1 MENNNISM
9 TLASKQQLNDSLKI
23 RHCSY
28 NPSEQLEL
36 VTNSDGSMVIL
47 LPLSCKRLWFFTY
60 CQENGKQGK
69 TQVEHS
75 AVTANNGLGFITSK
89 ASVFI
94 DDVMIA
100 DGAAGLAVDLN
111 NIADMSNCIQSVTGM
126 ALSKALSNAGFGTV
140 DRFYVD
146 QIPTPCGDSNAAQN
160 APLPFTYQE
169 PAAPVQ
175 QGMPCTNAAPQVPTQ
190 DVMPGTNAVASTT
203 APLFEMLG
211 GVPDA
216 LAQAKSTVYPL
227 RGKCSGMMLG
237 SMKSN
242 ELEYFLR
249 QHGNSTTPQIAA
261 AANAARL
268 ILEERQ
274 KQSGKASVGR

>member
-1 MENNNISM
+1 M
-9 TLASKQQLNDSLKI
+9 TQASKQQLTDSLKI
-23 RHCSY
+23 RPCSY

-36 VTNSDGSMVIL
+36 VTNPDGSMVII

-75 AVTANNGLGFITSK
+75 EVTVNNGLGFITSK
-89 ASVFI
+89 ASVYI

-111 NIADMSNCIQSVTGM
+111 NMADMSNCIQSVTGM

-146 QIPTPCGDSNAAQN
+146 QIPIPCGDSNAAHN

-169 PAAPVQ
+169 TPAPIQ
-175 QGMPCTNAAPQVPTQ
+175 QGTPCTNAAPPASSPAA
-190 DVMPGTNAVASTT
+190 MPSANPAAPQTAS
-203 APLFEMLG
+203 LFEMLG

-216 LAQAKSTVYPL
+216 LAQAKSMVYPL

-242 ELEYFLR
+242 ELEYFLK
-249 QHGNSTTPQIAA
+249 QHGNTATPQIAA